1 MKKILSML
9 AIVVI
14 AFLLSVNYN
23 IFVFPNSFAPAG
35 VDGIGTLIQDAF
47 HVNIGYFS
55 LIVNI
60 PLIIA
65 AFVFLNRDFAIKNTV
80 FVIAFSISSLALEGV
95 NLSGFLYKTDNGTST
110 ILAPVVAGVIRGLLY
125 VVTLKLNAAGGG
137 IDIISALIKHKKPHL
152 NIMSIIFAINVAIAC
167 CAYFVYGRALEPVIC
182 SIIYSFTSSFVCTK
196 VRLSA
201 KEHMKYEIIT
211 EHPESLCDDIL
222 TKLSQRAT
230 IMDAHGAYSGNDTKV
245 VMCVVGKEKAPY
257 VEELILKYPN
267 CTVFKSVV
275 DDSVSGVTYK

>member
-196 VRLSA
+196 VRLSE